1 MWRKVVLVVAMI
13 GIVGLAA
20 NCTQNNKAGEA
31 ENKVPV
37 EVTAVALGEVVQTLN
52 YSGDIKAELEVKVF
66 SKIPDRIEKFFV
78 DDGDYVAKDAPI
90 ATIVA
95 TTIEQAVRQA
105 EAGLAAAQAQV
116 ANLRLEYERAQRLF
130 KENAM
135 SKQQFDA
142 IETQYKAV
150 EAQAEQAEAM
160 AKSAKSQLSDATV
173 TAPISGIIGKRYYED
188 GDMASPAKPL
198 VTIVQMNRVKTTFD
212 ATEEDLGRLAVG
224 QAARVIVK
232 SYPDQAFEG
241 KVTKIAPILDPLT
254 RMAEVEVLIDN
265 SAGLLKPGMFATISV
280 TTGIL
285 KDVIAVPRY
294 AAIENTSIE
303 KVNGEDR
310 VMVSYYVFVVKDE
323 KAVQRKLT
331 VTYVNHTQLAVSGGV
346 QPGELLVITGQ
357 ANLRDGV
364 PVIVA
369 KGGSDL

>member
-1 MWRKVVLVVAMI
+1 MLRKLVLVAAI
-13 GIVGLAA
+13 ISIVGFAA
-20 NCTQNNKAGEA
+20 NCTQNNKANEA

-37 EVTAVALGEVVQTLN
+37 EVTTVALGNVVQSLS

-66 SKIPDRIEKFFV
+66 SKILDRIEKFYV

-90 ATIVA
+90 ATIIA

-105 EAGLAAAQAQV
+105 EAGLVAAQAQQ

-142 IETQYKAV
+142 VETQYKAV

-173 TAPISGIIGKRYYED
+173 TAPIAGIIGKRYYEA
-188 GDMASPAKPL
+188 GDMASPAMPI

-224 QAARVIVK
+224 QTAKVMVK
-232 SYPDQAFEG
+232 SYADQAFEG
-241 KVTKIAPILDPLT
+241 KVIKIAPVLDPTT

-265 SAGLLKPGMFATISV
+265 SGGLLKPGMFATISV

-285 KDVIAVPRY
+285 KDIIAVPRY
-294 AAIENTSIE
+294 AAIENTSME
-303 KVNGEDR
+303 KVNGEDKA
-310 VMVSYYVFVVKDE
+310 VISYNVFVVKDE
-323 KAVQRKLT
+323 KAEQRKLT

-346 QPGELLVITGQ
+346 QPGELLVTTGQ

-369 KGGSDL
+369 KGGSAL